1 MNDKVFNH
9 GQSSRTKTWTKPPVD
24 DYKQGQKQTQTR
36 LVMPI
41 TERITKELSLITTV
55 KDASLKR

>member
-9 GQSSRTKTWTKPPVD
+9 GQSSRTKTWTRPPVD

-41 TERITKELSLITTV
+41 TERELSLITTV